1 MDKKTRD
8 TIKSTKNIYICQM
21 AQNYACGEG
30 NKHNSNQDMY
40 ILMNGLKYGQT
51 DTNIS
56 MDYPAKKLGHIQAD
70 ILLLYVF
77 FFLILNICTHKYE
90 QVSLYIYIYIY
101 SCILKLLQKF

>member
-1 MDKKTRD
+1 MGKKLGTQSR
-8 TIKSTKNIYICQM
+8 TQKNIYICQM

-51 DTNIS
+51 DINIS
-56 MDYPAKKLGHIQAD
+56 MDYPAKKLGHIQED

-77 FFLILNICTHKYE
+77 FF
-90 QVSLYIYIYIY
+90 
-101 SCILKLLQKF
+101 FF